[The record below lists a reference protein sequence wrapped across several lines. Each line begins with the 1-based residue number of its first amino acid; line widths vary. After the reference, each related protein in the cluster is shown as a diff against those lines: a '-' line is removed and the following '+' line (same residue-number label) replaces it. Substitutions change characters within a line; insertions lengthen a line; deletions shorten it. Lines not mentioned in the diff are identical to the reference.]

1 MNGQVMG
8 AAAVALLHTNAVF
21 EADFIA
27 AKAEVNA
34 AKAKGL
40 PPSRD
45 CAAEAAA
52 LAQRTRP

>member
-1 MNGQVMG
+1 M
-8 AAAVALLHTNAVF
+8 ALLHTNAEF